1 MSRSVERALSILSL
15 FDCHKTEWGISEI
28 SRELDLSKS
37 TVHSLVKALE
47 KVDFLQ
53 MADNGKYG
61 LGIKVYELG
70 RTYSGNIRLNTAA
83 EPMIKWLGKKYNESV
98 NLAIYAGNKA
108 VFIINNQAGTEESV
122 FPRAGA
128 EVFAYCTAVGKVLL
142 AFQAEEDIEK
152 YLKNEPMIS
161 LTTNTITDPK
171 DLRSELKTV
180 RQQRFAVDREEALP
194 GIACVAAPIFSV
206 SRQVIAAI
214 SVSGNA
220 EKILHDQVF
229 SSCCRDVVQAAQT
242 ISELMGYMG

>member
-15 FDCHKTEWGISEI
+15 FDYQKTEWGISEI
-28 SRELDLSKS
+28 SRELELSKS
-37 TVHSLVKALE
+37 TVHGLVKALE
-47 KVDFLQ
+47 KDDFLQ

-98 NLAIYAGNKA
+98 HLAIYAGNKA
-108 VFIINNQAGTEESV
+108 VFIINNQAGSEGSV
-122 FPRAGA
+122 FPKAGA

-152 YLKNEPMIS
+152 YLKNESLIS
-161 LTTNTITDPK
+161 LTSNTIINPDV
-171 DLRSELKTV
+171 LRSELKTV
-180 RQQRFAVDREEALP
+180 KKQRFAVDREEALP
-194 GIACVAAPIFSV
+194 GIACVASPIFSV
-206 SRQVIAAI
+206 SRQIIAAI

-220 EKILHDQVF
+220 EKILNEQVF
-229 SSCCRDVVQAAQT
+229 SGCCRDVVQAAQT

>member
-15 FDCHKTEWGISEI
+15 FDCQKTEWGITEI

-37 TVHSLVKALE
+37 TVHGLVKALE
-47 KVDFLQ
+47 KQDFLQ

-83 EPMIKWLGKKYNESV
+83 EPMIRWLTKKYQESV
-98 NLAIYAGNKA
+98 HLAIYAGGKA
-108 VFIINNQAGTEESV
+108 VFIINNQAGTEGSA
-122 FPRAGA
+122 FPKAGA

-142 AFQAEEDIEK
+142 AFQPEEDIEK
-152 YLKNEPMIS
+152 YLNNETLIP
-161 LTTNTITDPK
+161 LTPHTIIDPGV
-171 DLRSELKTV
+171 LRSELKTV
-180 RQQRFAVDREEALP
+180 KQQRFAIDREEALP

-206 SRQVIAAI
+206 SRQIIAAI
-214 SVSGNA
+214 SLSGNS
-220 EKILHDQVF
+220 EKILDEQTLG
-229 SSCCRDVVQAAQT
+229 SCCRDVLQAAQT